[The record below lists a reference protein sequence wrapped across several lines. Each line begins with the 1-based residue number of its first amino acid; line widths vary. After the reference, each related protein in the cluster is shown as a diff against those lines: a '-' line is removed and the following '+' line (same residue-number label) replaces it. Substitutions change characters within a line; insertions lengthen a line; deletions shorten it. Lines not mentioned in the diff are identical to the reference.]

1 MAYREMRVLVH
12 EWVTGGG
19 MAGSPLEPS
28 WAAEG
33 RAMRRALA
41 ADFAANRLEKT
52 RVTITL
58 DRRLPEERGPWAVV
72 RVGDGEE
79 EETLARLAAE
89 ADFTVLIAP
98 ESGGILAARARL
110 VGRPGGQSLGSSPEA
125 IEATADKLRLGAHLA
140 ALGIATPPCLRVVPA
155 DGLPDDFPYPAVLKP
170 IDGCGSVDTFH
181 VPGPDRC
188 PDGARTL
195 REAILQ
201 PWVPGVPMSASFLVD
216 GQGCARL
223 VGVGRQRFAVR
234 GDRYVYQG
242 GTLPVARSLADGDPR
257 RAVESVEGLRGF
269 VGVDFV
275 RDEATGHATVLEIN
289 PRPTTSCV
297 ALTRLLPPGK
307 LAEGWIIDAIFRSK
321 PGGPGELA
329 EIVHAR
335 PPLTFDADGTIR
347 REGGG
352 ILA

>member
-1 MAYREMRVLVH
+1 MAYREWRVLVH

-19 MAGSPLEPS
+19 LAGSPLESS

-33 RAMRRALA
+33 RAMRQALA
-41 ADFAANRLEKT
+41 ADFAANPLETT

-58 DRRLPEERGPWAVV
+58 DRRLREERGPWTVV
-72 RVGDGEE
+72 RVGDGKE

-98 ESGGILAARARL
+98 ESGGILASRARL
-110 VGRPGGQSLGSSPEA
+110 VARSGSRSLGSSPEA

-140 ALGIATPPCLRVVPA
+140 SLGIATPPCLRVVPA
-155 DGLPDDFPYPAVLKP
+155 DGLPDAFPYPAVLKP
-170 IDGCGSVDTFH
+170 IDGCGSVDTYH
-181 VPGPDRC
+181 IPEPGRC
-188 PDGARTL
+188 PEGARAL
-195 REAILQ
+195 PEALLQ
-201 PWVPGVPMSASFLVD
+201 PRVPGVPMSASFLVD

-223 VGVGRQRFAVR
+223 VGVGRQRFALQ
-234 GDRYVYQG
+234 GDRYVYRG

-257 RAVESVEGLRGF
+257 RAAETVPGLRGF

-275 RDEATGHATVLEIN
+275 WDEAAGRATVLEIN

-307 LAEGWIIDAIFRSK
+307 LAESWFIDAIFRSK

-329 EIVHAR
+329 EIVHAQ

-352 ILA
+352 LLA

>member
-1 MAYREMRVLVH
+1 MGYLMKVLIH

-19 MAGSPLEPS
+19 MAGSPLESS

-41 ADFAANRLEKT
+41 ADFAASSGVA
-52 RVTITL
+52 RVIVTL
-58 DRRLPEERGPWAVV
+58 DHRLPDDPGPWNVV
-72 RVGDGEE
+72 RVGIGEE
-79 EETLARLAAE
+79 EGTLARLAAE

-110 VGRPGGQSLGSSPEA
+110 IGRAGDTSLGSSPEA

-140 ALGIATPPCLRVVPA
+140 SLGIATPPCLRVVPA
-155 DGLPDDFPYPAVLKP
+155 EGLPDVFPYPAVLKP

-181 VPGPDRC
+181 IPEPRLC
-188 PDGARTL
+188 PDGARAL
-195 REAILQ
+195 PEALLQ
-201 PWVPGVPMSASFLVD
+201 PCVPGVPMSASFLVD
-216 GQGCARL
+216 GQGRARL
-223 VGVGRQRFAVR
+223 VGVGRQRFVLQ
-234 GDRYVYQG
+234 GGRYVYRG
-242 GTLPVARSLADGDPR
+242 GTIPVARSLADGDPR
-257 RAVESVEGLRGF
+257 RASETVQGLRGF
-269 VGVDFV
+269 VGVDFIW
-275 RDEATGHATVLEIN
+275 DEATGRTTVLEIN

-307 LAEGWIIDAIFRSK
+307 LAEGWIRDAVFGLR
-321 PGGPGELA
+321 PGGPDELA
-329 EIVHAR
+329 EVVHAQ